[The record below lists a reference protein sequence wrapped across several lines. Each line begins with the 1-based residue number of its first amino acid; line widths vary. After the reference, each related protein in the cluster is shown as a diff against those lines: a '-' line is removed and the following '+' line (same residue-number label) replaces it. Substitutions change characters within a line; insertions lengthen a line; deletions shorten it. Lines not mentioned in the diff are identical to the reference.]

1 MSVVVIYN
9 KSSNFGLSKDAGLL
23 ATTSRAVAS
32 GLGVTVGSIKTMDPM
47 EPPVACDVAVHLEIP
62 VMNWVPWA
70 RYNIL
75 MVNPEWFIKEAWTPY
90 LANGQAF
97 DLLVVRCEAAAEQLR
112 ALAPSVAE
120 RVWVQPWCASWTVAE
135 ALKEPASITHK
146 DGFVAILGK
155 SASKHVAIEQIIP
168 LWRAGWPKLQVYSAD
183 EKLAAWLLNV
193 PHSDNIEIKV
203 GELSEMQWARAAC
216 WAPGALLCSAAEGFG
231 YAAAEAEVAGSFGIL
246 NNLDVYLEDYKGHD
260 GVVWI
265 GSQELPEEEK
275 AGKFLRERMV
285 FRDAGNASGEQTLT
299 NSQTIRDA
307 GIQDT
312 LDAAIAAFE
321 TADLKTVREQRQKS
335 ASERQATFRVRL
347 REMWARVGVEM
358 NAKIAASGVKNLNR
372 HLPPIV
378 DGSNCPKISIVTLT
392 YNRRKF
398 FHLAAHNMLLTDYPK
413 DKIEWVIVDDSDD
426 PADSPSDLI
435 ISFKNT
441 NTAIDI
447 NYVPLP
453 PLKEGKRSIGAKR
466 NIGVG
471 KATADII
478 VFMDDD
484 DHYPITSIRRRVA
497 WLVSMPEKQI
507 VGCTTIAMYDLL
519 KGSSAVN
526 CPPMDIPLGQRV
538 SEATFCFRKKF
549 WEERRFEDVSIAEGE
564 NWLTGRESAWLE
576 VSPQQIIVAFTH
588 GKNTSSRQVPV
599 DGNSSSK
606 GRDISSASGGNSSSK
621 GRDISSTSSASGGN
635 GCFWGFPR
643 EFLAFIHGL
652 AGIQVEWADGA
663 TKATKKK

>member
-1 MSVVVIYN
+1 MTGARLNSMSVVVIYN
-9 KSSNFGLSKDAGLL
+9 KTSNFGLSKDAGLL
-23 ATTSRAVAS
+23 ATTSRVVAS
-32 GLGVTVGSIKTMDPM
+32 GLGVPVGSIKTMDPM

-62 VMNWVPWA
+62 VLNWMPWA

-75 MVNPEWFIKEAWTPY
+75 VVNPEWFVKEAWTAY
-90 LANGQAF
+90 LSEF
-97 DLLVVRCEAAAEQLR
+97 DLLVVRCEAAAQQLR
-112 ALAPSVAE
+112 ELAPEVAD
-120 RVWVQPWCASWTVAE
+120 RIWVQPWCASWTVAE
-135 ALKEPASITHK
+135 ALKEPASISHK

-155 SASKHVAIEQIIP
+155 SASKHVALEQIIP
-168 LWRAGWPKLQVYSAD
+168 LWRTTWPLLRVYSAD
-183 EKLAAWLLNV
+183 ETLAAWLLKL
-193 PHSDNIEIKV
+193 PQRENIEIKV
-203 GELSEMQWARAAC
+203 GELSETQWSRVVC

-231 YAAAEAEVAGSFGIL
+231 YAAAEAEVAGAFGIL
-246 NNLDVYLEDYKGHD
+246 NNLDVYLEDYKGLD
-260 GVVWI
+260 GVAWVS
-265 GSQELPEEEK
+265 SQELPSDEK

-285 FRDAGNASGEQTLT
+285 FRGEEVQ
-299 NSQTIRDA
+299 NS
-307 GIQDT
+307 

-321 TADLKTVREQRQKS
+321 VADLKALRAERQKS

-347 REMWARVGVEM
+347 REMWQRVGDEI
-358 NAKIAASGVKNLNR
+358 NAKIATSGAKNLNR

-378 DGSNCPKISIVTLT
+378 DGSNCPKISIVTLMH
-392 YNRRKF
+392 NRRKF
-398 FHLAAHNMLLTDYPK
+398 FHLAAHNILLTDYPK

-453 PLKEGKRSIGAKR
+453 TLKEGKRSIGVKR

-471 KATADII
+471 KAKSDII

-497 WLVSMPEKQI
+497 WLESMPEKQI

-526 CPPMDIPLGQRV
+526 CPPMDLPLGQRV

-549 WEERRFEDVSIAEGE
+549 WEERHFEDVSIAEGE
-564 NWLTGRESAWLE
+564 NWLTNRESAWLE

-588 GKNTSSRQVPV
+588 NKNTSSRRLP
-599 DGNSSSK
+599 GE
-606 GRDISSASGGNSSSK
+606 
-621 GRDISSTSSASGGN
+621 GN

-652 AGIQVEWADGA
+652 AGIQVEWAD
-663 TKATKKK
+663 TKAAKADTKAAKADTKAAKADTKAAKTTSKKK

>member
-1 MSVVVIYN
+1 MPSPRLNTMSVVVIYN
-9 KSSNFGLSKDAGLL
+9 KTSNFGLSKDAGLL

-32 GLGVTVGSIKTMDPM
+32 GLGVSVGSIKTMDPM

-112 ALAPSVAE
+112 TLAPSVAD

-135 ALKEPASITHK
+135 ALKEPSSITHK

-155 SASKHVAIEQIIP
+155 SASKHVALEQIIP
-168 LWRAGWPKLQVYSAD
+168 LWRGGWPKLQVYSAD

-193 PHSDNIEIKV
+193 PHSENIEIKV

-246 NNLDVYLEDYKGHD
+246 NNLDVYLEDYKGRE
-260 GVVWI
+260 GVVWVS
-265 GSQELPEEEK
+265 SQELPEEEK

-285 FRDAGNASGEQTLT
+285 FRE
-299 NSQTIRDA
+299 

-321 TADLKTVREQRQKS
+321 VADLKAVREERQKS
-335 ASERQATFRVRL
+335 AIQRQTTFRVRL
-347 REMWARVGVEM
+347 REMWARVGEEI
-358 NAKIAASGVKNLNR
+358 NAKVAASGVKNLNR

-398 FHLAAHNMLLTDYPK
+398 FHLAAHNILLTDYPK

-435 ISFKNT
+435 ISFQNT
-441 NTAIDI
+441 NTAINI

-453 PLKEGKRSIGAKR
+453 PLKEGKRSIGTKR
-466 NIGVG
+466 NIGVA

-497 WLVSMPEKQI
+497 WLESSREKDI

-549 WEERRFEDVSIAEGE
+549 WEERHFEDVSMAEGE
-564 NWLTGRESAWLE
+564 TWLTGRESAWLE

-588 GKNTSSRQVPV
+588 GKNTSSRHVPIGE
-599 DGNSSSK
+599 GN
-606 GRDISSASGGNSSSK
+606 
-621 GRDISSTSSASGGN
+621 SSTSSASGGN

-643 EFLAFIHGL
+643 EFLAFVHGL
-652 AGIQVEWADGA
+652 AGIQIEWADSA
-663 TKATKKK
+663 PKTTKKK